1 MLDSMMSVG
10 AGQDLFSLA
19 ARLREQG
26 SGGTTRVRR
35 STRTGGVPLLGSSGH
50 IGRIRSELG
59 MKVVVHCGL
68 VSPELAA
75 GLAASG
81 ADGVMLDIIGADETL
96 RDVYHLNLTVED
108 VDRSLRLLSDPRLRI
123 IPHIV
128 LGLHY
133 GRFSASTVLSR

>member
-10 AGQDLFSLA
+10 PPGSVQLA

-26 SGGTTRVRR
+26 SEGLLVSGG
-35 STRTGGVPLLGSSGH
+35 STRTGGVPLLAHLAH

-75 GLAASG
+75 GW
-81 ADGVMLDIIGADETL
+81 
-96 RDVYHLNLTVED
+96 
-108 VDRSLRLLSDPRLRI
+108 
-123 IPHIV
+123 PHPEPT
-128 LGLHY
+128 G
-133 GRFSASTVLSR
+133 